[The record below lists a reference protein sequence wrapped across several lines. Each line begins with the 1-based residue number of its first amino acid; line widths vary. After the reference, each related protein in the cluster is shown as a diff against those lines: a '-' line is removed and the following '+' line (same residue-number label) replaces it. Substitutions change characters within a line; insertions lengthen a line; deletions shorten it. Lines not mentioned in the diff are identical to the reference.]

1 MKFPIEWH
9 RRNLANRKNYLSRK
23 IDQQSQLDREIIRLQ
38 NDIDFSSRQ
47 IDAAL
52 DRGMDGF
59 DPERFLIRNK

>member
-1 MKFPIEWH
+1 MWH
-9 RRNLANRKNYLSRK
+9 RRNLASRKDYLSRK

-59 DPERFLIRNK
+59 DPERFLIRKK